1 MDPPSLSSSSAMP
14 APAASVTPSAPI
26 NVPRKRL
33 LSLGD
38 EAESASV
45 SAYVGG
51 PILRKRAR
59 VSSIS
64 VGLQNALRGVSPSI
78 TPRTL
83 DRLPRTRPIHT
94 SELDLTGIGISVPL
108 HHPRPLSS
116 ASSFTSTSRACS
128 PGPDDG
134 LISRSGMALMRS
146 VSSASLASTP
156 TVPTYPECSAKHFMR
171 NTKITWDFAAPP
183 GVGAV
188 MSCSGDNVIFF
199 SRGDRVHYK
208 NIATGEEVGQLL
220 RLREGDGDLKVLK
233 CAPAGDLL
241 AVGTSTGLVQLWDIK
256 ARKKVVSWMNKKTVS
271 AMAWNAN
278 GDIVSIGGEKGTIR
292 HYDTRIG
299 LKNVSGMKEQA
310 RKVTRHQ
317 GCITALEWN
326 VDGRIWASG
335 DSSGIVYCWDGNGK
349 ERVPMDVGE
358 FVQRRKKMQH
368 GGAVSPRLLATGD
381 VEGVMQL
388 WNVNPL
394 IQHSNA
400 TTPGKLELYAP
411 ITSIHFSPHCK
422 EILTTHSRT
431 PSSFPSSTSITTNTT
446 NTPVNLTNI
455 NINTNTRITRT
466 TRITNTHTRTS
477 TNTTPNPL
485 STSMSLSLPLLPWPR
500 ETPTNA
506 IAVHAY
512 PSLRHVTTL
521 VPPPSISP
529 SSSSQS
535 QSQTAD
541 GRAEGEGGGSERQ
554 AIVGSVLN
562 GAGTKIV
569 IANGEG
575 KMSVVEVWAK
585 RKEVKRVPSF
595 LGATIR

>member
-1 MDPPSLSSSSAMP
+1 MDPPSSSTSSAML
-14 APAASVTPSAPI
+14 APAMSATPSAPVTI
-26 NVPRKRL
+26 PRKRL

-38 EAESASV
+38 ESESASA

-64 VGLQNALRGVSPSI
+64 MGFQNALRGVSPSI
-78 TPRTL
+78 TSRTL

-94 SELDLTGIGISVPL
+94 SELDFTSIGISTPL

-128 PGPDDG
+128 PGPEDG

-146 VSSASLASTP
+146 VSSASLASTS
-156 TVPTYPECSAKHFMR
+156 TAPTYPECSAKHYMR
-171 NTKITWDFAAPP
+171 NTKIMWDFTAPP
-183 GVGAV
+183 GTGAV
-188 MSCSGDNVIFF
+188 MSCSGDSLIFF

-208 NIATGEEVGQLL
+208 NISSGEEVGQLL

-256 ARKKVVSWMNKKTVS
+256 ARKKVASWMNNKTVS
-271 AMAWNAN
+271 AMAWNTD
-278 GDIVSIGGEKGTIR
+278 GDILSIGGEKGTIR
-292 HYDTRIG
+292 HYDTSFG

-317 GCITALEWN
+317 GRITALEWN

-335 DSSGIVYCWDGNGK
+335 DSSGIVYCWDGTGK
-349 ERVPMDVGE
+349 EKVPLDVGE

-368 GGAVSPRLLATGD
+368 GGAISALAFCPWQPRLLATGD
-381 VEGVMQL
+381 IEGVMQL

-394 IQHSNA
+394 VQHSNA
-400 TTPGKLELYAP
+400 TTPGKLELGAP

-422 EILTTHSRT
+422 EILTTHSCT
-431 PSSFPSSTSITTNTT
+431 PSPSSSPNGTTTNAR

-455 NINTNTRITRT
+455 NNNTNTRT
-466 TRITNTHTRTS
+466 TRATNTHSR
-477 TNTTPNPL
+477 NTTPNPL

-500 ETPTNA
+500 QIPTNSIA
-506 IAVHAY
+506 IHAY

-521 VPPPSISP
+521 IPPHCPPSH
-529 SSSSQS
+529 S
-535 QSQTAD
+535 QSQTTE
-541 GRAEGEGGGSERQ
+541 RQVEGEGGDNEKQ

-562 GAGTKIV
+562 RAGTRIV

-575 KMSVVEVWAK
+575 KMSVVDVWAK

-595 LGATIR
+595 LGTTIR